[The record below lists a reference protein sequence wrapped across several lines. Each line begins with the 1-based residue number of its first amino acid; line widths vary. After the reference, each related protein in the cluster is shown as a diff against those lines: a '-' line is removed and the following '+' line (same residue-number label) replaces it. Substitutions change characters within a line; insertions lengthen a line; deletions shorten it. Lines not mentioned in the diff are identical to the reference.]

1 LPQGIILKNGA
12 NLREVD
18 FIEGIRAQ
26 SAGRAIL
33 SSQHII
39 MFDRLLEAV
48 ESAKGKGLL
57 NEAEAH
63 NTLKKL
69 YKND

>member
-1 LPQGIILKNGA
+1 MILKNGA
-12 NLREVD
+12 KQRDID

-26 SAGRAIL
+26 TAGQAIL

-48 ESAKGKGLL
+48 EAAKGKGLL
-57 NEAEAH
+57 NEVEAH
-63 NTLKKL
+63 NTLKEL
-69 YKND
+69 YRND